1 MVSLFTIIIK
11 GGTMKSLQTLVFQYM
26 EEEELTLKQ
35 ALLQASLGVTAK
47 SGDIAEIVKG
57 VVFSEHPYSDE
68 RKSQIAEHL
77 GELLFYWLMLAST
90 SDLSPDEIMSQ
101 YINSYI
107 ARKKKLEKGEV
118 NVSML
123 EMLQHVKAERL
134 KEEQERAAASLK
146 ELHQHLR

>member
-1 MVSLFTIIIK
+1 
-11 GGTMKSLQTLVFQYM
+11 MKDLQNLVFQYM

-57 VVFSEHPYSDE
+57 VVFAEHPYSDE

-90 SDLSPDEIMSQ
+90 SDLSPTEIMSQ
-101 YINSYI
+101 YVASYI
-107 ARKKKLEKGEV
+107 ARRKKLEKGEI

-123 EMLQHVKAERL
+123 EMLQHIKTDRIRED
-134 KEEQERAAASLK
+134 QERAAASLK
-146 ELHQHLR
+146 ELQQHMK